1 MNLIDIPS
9 SIDMLFDKVL
19 TIFLIAIGS
28 FHTTSLI
35 ACIMNIT
42 AVSEIFH
49 FTWSTKG
56 FGTSTWFN
64 QGFIVLNSHSVRL
77 GTIECGGCRECDDK
91 EDEEHHAESD
101 RGLSCLR
108 AVALLKG
115 ESPAT
120 VCYYWGLLKLL
131 LLHLLGS
138 ASAMVRTR
146 GKLAVDFL
154 WRNWIQVDIALTTKL
169 TSVYA
174 YTAAF
179 SIYKIIQNSMCTQYT
194 IYSTVQKLSISAA
207 VRTYLATVISKCCES
222 SRYGRSYSSA
232 EIWTERILKES

>member
-108 AVALLKG
+108 AVTSLLRQG
-115 ESPAT
+115 NLRY
-120 VCYYWGLLKLL
+120 CLL
-131 LLHLLGS
+131 LRAVEVAAPPPARLGFCYGEDAWQACS
-138 ASAMVRTR
+138 RFS
-146 GKLAVDFL
+146 L
-154 WRNWIQVDIALTTKL
+154 TKL
-169 TSVYA
+169 DSG
-174 YTAAF
+174 
-179 SIYKIIQNSMCTQYT
+179 
-194 IYSTVQKLSISAA
+194 
-207 VRTYLATVISKCCES
+207 
-222 SRYGRSYSSA
+222 RYCLDNEINFCLCLYSS
-232 EIWTERILKES
+232 I